1 MGLLNDIRFYLMA
14 ALAVLFLIIVAMCS
28 SAYDGSTDGHA
39 DSGVNKSQDST
50 MSAESGAK
58 AEADKVAAEVEAP
71 KVENAAVETKE
82 VETKAAETEEV
93 VAKEVETTAVE
104 KTEPEVQAIASDVKE
119 TATATAD
126 ASTATTEEATE
137 TATTTVES
145 AVVSTVD
152 KFELTP
158 LTDTGEAVPDF
169 NNNIGI
175 LKSDLGRYGNRLE
188 EAQKAIEKLKEA
200 TK

>member
-39 DSGVNKSQDST
+39 DSGVKNSQDAST
-50 MSAESGAK
+50 SAESGAT
-58 AEADKVAAEVEAP
+58 AEVDKVAAEVEES
-71 KVENAAVETKE
+71 KVENVAVEAKE
-82 VETKAAETEEV
+82 VEEV
-93 VAKEVETTAVE
+93 VAKEVETAAVE
-104 KTEPEVQAIASDVKE
+104 ETQAEVQAVASDVQE
-119 TATATAD
+119 TATASTE
-126 ASTATTEEATE
+126 ASTTTTEEATE
-137 TATTTVES
+137 TATANVES
-145 AVVSTVD
+145 AVGSTVD

>member
-1 MGLLNDIRFYLMA
+1 MGLLNDIRFYLIA

-39 DSGVNKSQDST
+39 DSGVKNSDST
-50 MSAESGAK
+50 TISAENSATAEDESKEEAK
-58 AEADKVAAEVEAP
+58 VEEVAAEVEAP
-71 KVENAAVETKE
+71 QVENETVEEVATEE
-82 VETKAAETEEV
+82 VETNE
-93 VAKEVETTAVE
+93 
-104 KTEPEVQAIASDVKE
+104 E
-119 TATATAD
+119 TATAEVQAVVSDVQETATAQTAE
-126 ASTATTEEATE
+126 ASTAESEEATE
-137 TATTTVES
+137 TATASAES
-145 AVVSTVD
+145 AVASTVE

-158 LTDTGEAVPDF
+158 LTDTGDVVPDF

-175 LKSDLGRYGNRLE
+175 LKSDLGRYGSRLE